1 MIPVQAGKRGKGY
14 FPEVRYSRGPRLM
27 GETGDNSFRTLL
39 GYLWMAVLDRAKG
52 LRLFQAQVP
61 GEGPWALDD
70 PRGPDVAV
78 WIEAEVPPLP
88 HPARQV
94 RHLAFCFDQ
103 AARHV
108 VAYEYQGQ
116 VYVRQWDPV
125 AGAYTMRGPF
135 PGVDPVLLWD
145 YEVGYFLGDSDVL
158 LFHLSP
164 DRTQVIMRV
173 QRELYANPCSVRALP
188 GPAYLDQAL
197 ALPYQAEVLGSLDAD
212 PDTTSLVLRTDLYPV
227 YLSEVAASPVVNA
240 PVDWDYIPGVVVQN
254 LLEVAGTTSVTAPT
268 SWDYIFEG
276 PPPPIIKDLGVEV
289 AGVAS
294 VAAPTSWDYIF
305 APPWVLR
312 DLGIDVAASASVT
325 APTNWNYP
333 LAVVVYNGGAEV
345 AASASVN
352 APTDW
357 NYYV

>member
-14 FPEVRYSRGPRLM
+14 FPEVRYSRGPRAM
-27 GETGDNSFRTLL
+27 GVTGDNSFRTLL

-70 PRGPDVAV
+70 PRGADVAV
-78 WIEAEVPPLP
+78 WIEVEVPPLP
-88 HPARQV
+88 HPAREV

-173 QRELYANPCSVRALP
+173 QRELYANPRVVQALP

-197 ALPYQAEVLGSLDAD
+197 ALPYQAEVLGSLDTD
-212 PDTTSLVLRTDLYPV
+212 PDSTSLVLRTDLYPV

-240 PVDWDYIPGVVVQN
+240 PVDWDYIPIVV
-254 LLEVAGTTSVTAPT
+254 T
-268 SWDYIFEG
+268 
-276 PPPPIIKDLGVEV
+276 KDLGVEL
-289 AGVAS
+289 AAS
-294 VAAPTSWDYIF
+294 GSISPPTAWDYI
-305 APPWVLR
+305 PIVVIK
-312 DLGIDVAASASVT
+312 DLGTEVAASAAVSPPTVWDYIPVVVIRNLGTEVAASASVT
-325 APTNWNYP
+325 APTAWNY
-333 LAVVVYNGGAEV
+333 LLVVVVYNGGVDV
-345 AASASVN
+345 AASASVS
-352 APTDW
+352 APVQW

>member
-14 FPEVRYSRGPRLM
+14 FPEVRYSRGPRAM
-27 GETGDNSFRTLL
+27 GVTGDNSFRTLL
-39 GYLWMAVLDRAKG
+39 GYLWMAILDRSQG

-78 WIEAEVPPLP
+78 WIEVEVPPLP
-88 HPARQV
+88 HPAQEV
-94 RHLAFCFDQ
+94 RHLAVCFDQ

-108 VAYEYQGQ
+108 VAYEHEGQ
-116 VYVRQWDPV
+116 VFVRQWDPV
-125 AGAYTMRGPF
+125 AMAYTMRGPF

-173 QRELYANPCSVRALP
+173 QRERYANPRVVQALP

-227 YLSEVAASPVVNA
+227 HLSDVAASPVVNA
-240 PVDWDYIPGVVVQN
+240 PVDWDYIPIVVTKDVGVE
-254 LLEVAGTTSVTAPT
+254 LAASGGISPPTA
-268 SWDYIFEG
+268 WDYI
-276 PPPPIIKDLGVEV
+276 PIVVIKDLGTEV
-289 AGVAS
+289 AAS
-294 VAAPTSWDYIF
+294 GAVSPPAAWDYI
-305 APPWVLR
+305 PVVVIR
-312 DLGIDVAASASVT
+312 NLGTEVAASASVT
-325 APTNWNYP
+325 APTAWNYP
-333 LAVVVYNGGAEV
+333 LVVVVYNGGVDV
-345 AASASVN
+345 AASASVS
-352 APTDW
+352 APVQW
-357 NYYV
+357 NYFV

>member
-14 FPEVRYSRGPRLM
+14 FPEVRYSRGPRAM

-39 GYLWMAVLDRAKG
+39 GYLWMAVLDRSRG

-78 WIEAEVPPLP
+78 WIEMEAPPLS
-88 HPARQV
+88 HPAQEV

-173 QRELYANPCSVRALP
+173 QRERYANPRVVQALP

-227 YLSEVAASPVVNA
+227 YFSEVAASPVVNA
-240 PVDWDYIPGVVVQN
+240 PVDWDYIPIVVTKDVGVE
-254 LLEVAGTTSVTAPT
+254 LAASGGISPPTA
-268 SWDYIFEG
+268 WDYI
-276 PPPPIIKDLGVEV
+276 PIVVIKSWTEV
-289 AGVAS
+289 AALATMS
-294 VAAPTSWDYIF
+294 HPAAWDYI
-305 APPWVLR
+305 PVLVIR
-312 DLGIDVAASASVT
+312 NLGTEVAALASVT
-325 APTNWNYP
+325 PPTAWNYQP
-333 LAVVVYNGGAEV
+333 MVVVYNGGVDV
-345 AASASVN
+345 AASALVS
-352 APTDW
+352 APVQW
-357 NYYV
+357 NYYR

>member
-14 FPEVRYSRGPRLM
+14 FPEVRYSRGPRVM
-27 GETGDNSFRTLL
+27 GVTGDNSFRTLL

-78 WIEAEVPPLP
+78 WIEVEVPPLP
-88 HPARQV
+88 HPAREV

-173 QRELYANPCSVRALP
+173 QRELYAPHVVQALP
-188 GPAYLDQAL
+188 GPAYLDQVL

-212 PDTTSLVLRTDLYPV
+212 PDTTSLVFRTDLYPV
-227 YLSEVAASPVVNA
+227 YLYEVAASPVVNA
-240 PVDWDYIPGVVVQN
+240 PVDWDYIPVVV
-254 LLEVAGTTSVTAPT
+254 
-268 SWDYIFEG
+268 
-276 PPPPIIKDLGVEV
+276 IKDLGTEV
-289 AGVAS
+289 AAS
-294 VAAPTSWDYIF
+294 ATMSPPAAWNYIPIVVIKDLGTEVAASATMS
-305 APPWVLR
+305 PPAAWNYPLVVVVYN
-312 DLGIDVAASASVT
+312 GGEDVAASASVS
-325 APTNWNYP
+325 AP
-333 LAVVVYNGGAEV
+333 VE
-345 AASASVN
+345 
-352 APTDW
+352 W

>member
-14 FPEVRYSRGPRLM
+14 FPEVRYSRGPRAM
-27 GETGDNSFRTLL
+27 GVTGDNSFRTLL

-70 PRGPDVAV
+70 SRGPDVAV
-78 WIEAEVPPLP
+78 WIEVEVPPLP
-88 HPARQV
+88 HPAREV

-108 VAYEYQGQ
+108 VAYEREGQ
-116 VYVRQWDPV
+116 VFVRQWDPV

-173 QRELYANPCSVRALP
+173 QRELYANPRVVQALP

-240 PVDWDYIPGVVVQN
+240 PVDWDYIPIVVTKDVGVE
-254 LLEVAGTTSVTAPT
+254 LAASGDISPPT
-268 SWDYIFEG
+268 DWDYI
-276 PPPPIIKDLGVEV
+276 PIVVIKDLGAEV
-289 AGVAS
+289 AASGAMSPPAAWDYIPVVVIRNLGTEVAASAS
-294 VAAPTSWDYIF
+294 VAAPTAWDYRLI
-305 APPWVLR
+305 VVVYN
-312 DLGIDVAASASVT
+312 GGVDVAASASVS
-325 APTNWNYP
+325 AP
-333 LAVVVYNGGAEV
+333 VE
-345 AASASVN
+345 
-352 APTDW
+352 W

>member
-14 FPEVRYSRGPRLM
+14 FPEVRYSRGPRAM
-27 GETGDNSFRTLL
+27 GVTGDNSFRTLL
-39 GYLWMAVLDRAKG
+39 GYLWMAVLDRSQG
-52 LRLFQAQVP
+52 FRLFQAQVP

-78 WIEAEVPPLP
+78 WIEVEVPPLP
-88 HPARQV
+88 HPAREV

-108 VAYEYQGQ
+108 VTYEYQGQ

-173 QRELYANPCSVRALP
+173 QRELYANPRVVQALP

-197 ALPYQAEVLGSLDAD
+197 ALPYQGELLGSLDAD

-227 YLSEVAASPVVNA
+227 YFSEVAASPVVNA
-240 PVDWDYIPGVVVQN
+240 PVDWDYIPIVVTKDVGVE
-254 LLEVAGTTSVTAPT
+254 LAASGDISPPTA
-268 SWDYIFEG
+268 WDYI
-276 PPPPIIKDLGVEV
+276 PIVVIKDLGAEV
-289 AGVAS
+289 AAS
-294 VAAPTSWDYIF
+294 GAMSPPAAWDYI
-305 APPWVLR
+305 P
-312 DLGIDVAASASVT
+312 
-325 APTNWNYP
+325 
-333 LAVVVYNGGAEV
+333 VVVIRNLGTEV
-345 AASASVN
+345 AASASVA
-352 APTDW
+352 APTAWDYRLIVVVYNGGVDIAASASVSAPVEW
-357 NYYV
+357 NYFV

>member
-14 FPEVRYSRGPRLM
+14 FPEVRYSRGPRAM

-39 GYLWMAVLDRAKG
+39 GYLWMAVLDRSRG

-61 GEGPWALDD
+61 GEGPWGLDD

-78 WIEAEVPPLP
+78 WIEVEVPPLP
-88 HPARQV
+88 HPAREV
-94 RHLAFCFDQ
+94 RHLAVCFDQ

-108 VAYEYQGQ
+108 VAYEREGQ
-116 VYVRQWDPV
+116 VFVRQWDPV

-173 QRELYANPCSVRALP
+173 QRELYANPRVVQALP

-227 YLSEVAASPVVNA
+227 YLSDVAASPVVNA
-240 PVDWDYIPGVVVQN
+240 PVDWNYIPIVVTKDVGVELAASGGISPPTAWDYIPIVV
-254 LLEVAGTTSVTAPT
+254 
-268 SWDYIFEG
+268 
-276 PPPPIIKDLGVEV
+276 IKDLGTEV
-289 AGVAS
+289 AAS
-294 VAAPTSWDYIF
+294 GAVSPPAAWDYI
-305 APPWVLR
+305 PIVVIK
-312 DLGIDVAASASVT
+312 DLGTEVAASGAVSPPAAWDYPLVVVVYNGGVDVAASASVT
-325 APTNWNYP
+325 APT
-333 LAVVVYNGGAEV
+333 A
-345 AASASVN
+345 
-352 APTDW
+352 W

>member
-1 MIPVQAGKRGKGY
+1 MPLKTQVYRRGNTY
-14 FPEVRYSRGPRLM
+14 APELRLAPGPRSM
-27 GETGDNSFRTLL
+27 GDTGDGSYATLC
-39 GYLWMAVLDRAKG
+39 GYAWAGLLDRVERRF
-52 LRLFQAQVP
+52 RLFQAQVP

-78 WIEAEVPPLP
+78 WIEVEVPPLP
-88 HPARQV
+88 HPAREV

-108 VAYEYQGQ
+108 VAYEREGQ
-116 VYVRQWDPV
+116 VFVRQWDPV

-173 QRELYANPCSVRALP
+173 QRELYANPRVVQALP

-227 YLSEVAASPVVNA
+227 YFSEVAASSVAMA
-240 PVDWDYIPGVVVQN
+240 PVEWN
-254 LLEVAGTTSVTAPT
+254 
-268 SWDYIFEG
+268 
-276 PPPPIIKDLGVEV
+276 
-289 AGVAS
+289 
-294 VAAPTSWDYIF
+294 YIF
-305 APPWVLR
+305 APPWILQN
-312 DLGIDVAASASVT
+312 LGTEVAASASVTAPTAWDYPLAVVIYNGGVEAAASASVT
-325 APTNWNYP
+325 APTNWNY
-333 LAVVVYNGGAEV
+333 
-345 AASASVN
+345 
-352 APTDW
+352 
-357 NYYV
+357 YV

>member
-14 FPEVRYSRGPRLM
+14 FPEVRYSRGPRAM
-27 GETGDNSFRTLL
+27 GVTGDNSFRTLL

-78 WIEAEVPPLP
+78 WIEVEVPPLP
-88 HPARQV
+88 HPAREV

-103 AARHV
+103 AAHHV
-108 VAYEYQGQ
+108 MAYEYQGQ

-145 YEVGYFLGDSDVL
+145 YEVGYFLGGSDVL
-158 LFHLSP
+158 FFHLSP

-173 QRELYANPCSVRALP
+173 QRELYANPRVVQALP

-240 PVDWDYIPGVVVQN
+240 PVDWDYIPIVVTKDVGME
-254 LLEVAGTTSVTAPT
+254 LAASGSVSPPTA
-268 SWDYIFEG
+268 WDYIPIVVIKDLGTEVAASAAVSAPVG
-276 PPPPIIKDLGVEV
+276 WNYIPVVIIKDLGTEV
-289 AGVAS
+289 AASAS
-294 VAAPTSWDYIF
+294 VAAPTAWNY
-305 APPWVLR
+305 PLVVVVYN
-312 DLGIDVAASASVT
+312 GGVDVAASASVS
-325 APTNWNYP
+325 AP
-333 LAVVVYNGGAEV
+333 VQ
-345 AASASVN
+345 
-352 APTDW
+352 W

>member
-14 FPEVRYSRGPRLM
+14 FPEVRYSRGPRAM
-27 GETGDNSFRTLL
+27 GVTGDNSFRTLL
-39 GYLWMAVLDRAKG
+39 GYLWMAVLDRSQG

-78 WIEAEVPPLP
+78 WIEVEVPPLP
-88 HPARQV
+88 HPAREV

-108 VAYEYQGQ
+108 VAYEHEGQ
-116 VYVRQWDPV
+116 VFVRQWDPV

-173 QRELYANPCSVRALP
+173 QRERYANPRVVQALP

-240 PVDWDYIPGVVVQN
+240 PVDWDYIPIVVTKDVGVE
-254 LLEVAGTTSVTAPT
+254 LAASGGISPPTA
-268 SWDYIFEG
+268 WDYI
-276 PPPPIIKDLGVEV
+276 PIVVVKDLGTEVAASAAVSAPVGWDYIPIMVIKDLGTEV
-289 AGVAS
+289 AASAS
-294 VAAPTSWDYIF
+294 VIAPTAWNY
-305 APPWVLR
+305 PLVVVVYN
-312 DLGIDVAASASVT
+312 GGVDVAASASVS
-325 APTNWNYP
+325 AP
-333 LAVVVYNGGAEV
+333 VE
-345 AASASVN
+345 
-352 APTDW
+352 W

>member
-14 FPEVRYSRGPRLM
+14 FPEVRYSRGPRAM

-39 GYLWMAVLDRAKG
+39 GYLWMAVLDRSRG

-78 WIEAEVPPLP
+78 WIEVEVPPLP
-88 HPARQV
+88 HPAQEV

-173 QRELYANPCSVRALP
+173 QKERYANPRVVQALP

-197 ALPYQAEVLGSLDAD
+197 ALPYQAEVLGSLDVD

-227 YLSEVAASPVVNA
+227 YLSDVAASSVISA
-240 PVDWDYIPGVVVQN
+240 PVDWDYIPIVVTKDVGVE
-254 LLEVAGTTSVTAPT
+254 LAASGGISPPTA
-268 SWDYIFEG
+268 WDYI
-276 PPPPIIKDLGVEV
+276 PIVVIKSWTEV
-289 AGVAS
+289 AAL
-294 VAAPTSWDYIF
+294 AAVSPPAAWDYI
-305 APPWVLR
+305 PVVVIR
-312 DLGIDVAASASVT
+312 NLGTEVAASASVT
-325 APTNWNYP
+325 APTAWNYP
-333 LAVVVYNGGAEV
+333 LVVVVYNGGVDV
-345 AASASVN
+345 AASASVS
-352 APTDW
+352 APVEW
-357 NYYV
+357 NYFV

>member
-14 FPEVRYSRGPRLM
+14 FPEVRYSRGPRAM
-27 GETGDNSFRTLL
+27 GVTGDNSFRTLL

-78 WIEAEVPPLP
+78 WIEVEVPPLP
-88 HPARQV
+88 HPAREV

-164 DRTQVIMRV
+164 DRTQVIVRV
-173 QRELYANPCSVRALP
+173 QRELYANPRVVQALP

-240 PVDWDYIPGVVVQN
+240 PVDWDYIPIVVTKDVGVE
-254 LLEVAGTTSVTAPT
+254 LAASGDISPPTA
-268 SWDYIFEG
+268 WDYIPIVVIKSWTEVAASATMS
-276 PPPPIIKDLGVEV
+276 PPAAWNYIPVVIVKDLGTET
-289 AGVAS
+289 AASAS
-294 VAAPTSWDYIF
+294 VAAPTAWNY
-305 APPWVLR
+305 PLVVVVYN
-312 DLGIDVAASASVT
+312 GGVDVAASASVS
-325 APTNWNYP
+325 AP
-333 LAVVVYNGGAEV
+333 V
-345 AASASVN
+345 
-352 APTDW
+352 DW

>member
-14 FPEVRYSRGPRLM
+14 FPEVRYSRGPRAM

-39 GYLWMAVLDRAKG
+39 GYLWMAVLDRSRG

-70 PRGPDVAV
+70 PRGPELAV
-78 WIEAEVPPLP
+78 WIEVEVPPLP
-88 HPARQV
+88 HPAQEV
-94 RHLAFCFDQ
+94 RHLAVCFDQ

-108 VAYEYQGQ
+108 VAYEHEGQ
-116 VYVRQWDPV
+116 VFVRQWDPV

-164 DRTQVIMRV
+164 DRTRVIMRV
-173 QRELYANPCSVRALP
+173 QRERYANPRVVQALP

-227 YLSEVAASPVVNA
+227 YFSDVAASPVVNA
-240 PVDWDYIPGVVVQN
+240 PVDWDYIPIVVTN
-254 LLEVAGTTSVTAPT
+254 
-268 SWDYIFEG
+268 
-276 PPPPIIKDLGVEV
+276 DLGVEL
-289 AGVAS
+289 AASGGVS
-294 VAAPTSWDYIF
+294 PPTAWDYI
-305 APPWVLR
+305 PIVVIKSWTE
-312 DLGIDVAASASVT
+312 VAALATMSPPAAWDYIPVLVIRNLGTEVAALASVT
-325 APTNWNYP
+325 PPTAWNYQP
-333 LAVVVYNGGAEV
+333 MVVVYNGGVDV
-345 AASASVN
+345 AASALVS
-352 APTDW
+352 APVQW
-357 NYYV
+357 NYYR